1 MMARDGQDTG
11 SLRDTATGAGLMTPV
26 YALIERGI
34 NDALRYDPATRQ
46 RIAAHAGRV
55 LAIDCRRPPV
65 TGYFLFTAEG
75 VIELYD
81 SCETAVDATI
91 RAGALGLLR
100 QLAAENPGVVPEG
113 TDVQVLGDTQFV
125 EDIVRIARDIDID
138 WEEPLA
144 RVVGD
149 IAARQVG
156 ELLRGAASFLQ
167 RAAGSLR
174 RNGEDFLRH
183 EAAAFPSKHEVREL
197 LRDIEDLQSDADRA
211 DARVAA
217 LRARIDR
224 LAAARGSRG

>member
-1 MMARDGQDTG
+1 MMARDQQDGG
-11 SLRDTATGAGLMTPV
+11 SLRDTATGSGLMTPV

-75 VIELYD
+75 VVELYD
-81 SCETAVDATI
+81 SCETEVDATI

-100 QLAAENPGVVPEG
+100 QLAAGNPGVAPEG

-125 EDIVRIARDIDID
+125 EDIVRIARDVDID

-144 RVVGD
+144 RIVGD

-156 ELLRGAASFLQ
+156 ELVRGAASFLQ
-167 RAAGSLR
+167 RAAGNLR
-174 RNGEDFLRH
+174 RNSEEFLRH
-183 EAAAFPSKHEVREL
+183 EVAAFPSKHAVREL
-197 LRDIEDLQSDADRA
+197 VRDIEDLQLDVDRA
-211 DARVAA
+211 GTRIAA
-217 LRARIDR
+217 LQERIDR
-224 LAAARGSRG
+224 LAAARGKKG